1 MILDH
6 LAAASRARAALL
18 PTSGYPLSSHQPVS
32 LARAIRDAGE
42 RHAVIAEIKPA
53 SPSQGAIRTI
63 PDAGSLG
70 AALAGAGCVGLSV
83 LTEPE
88 LFGGSVQA
96 LQQVRAA
103 TTVPILRKDFI
114 TDLRQI
120 AETRAMGAD
129 AALLIA
135 RLLGDDLP
143 LFVGAALDAKLEPLV
158 EVHTEDEL
166 NAALATG
173 TPLIGINNRDLAT
186 LEIDRSVTRRL
197 AHLAAGA
204 GRIVISESG
213 IRTPGDL
220 LELTPFADAFLIG
233 TAVMAAPDPVMA
245 LKGFIHAGH
254 HRRRMRTER
263 PKRENGRYHG

>member
-6 LAAASRARAALL
+6 LAATSGARAALL
-18 PTSGYPLSSHQPVS
+18 PDGGYPLSHHQPVS
-32 LARAIRDAGE
+32 LAGAIRMNRA

-63 PDAGSLG
+63 PDPGPLG

-88 LFGGSVQA
+88 LFGGSVEV

-120 AETRAMGAD
+120 AETRAIGAD
-129 AALLIA
+129 AVLLIA
-135 RLLGDDLP
+135 RILGDDLP
-143 LFVGAALDAKLEPLV
+143 TFVDAALDAGLEPLV
-158 EVHTEDEL
+158 EVHNEEEL
-166 NAALATG
+166 DAALATS

-186 LEIDRSVTRRL
+186 LVIDRSVTRRL
-197 AHLAAGA
+197 AHLTAGA
-204 GRIVISESG
+204 GRVVISESG
-213 IRTPGDL
+213 IKTPGDL

-233 TAVMAAPDPVMA
+233 TALMAAQDPVTA
-245 LKGFIHAGH
+245 LGEFIHAGNQG
-254 HRRRMRTER
+254 E
-263 PKRENGRYHG
+263 PDESEKRETEN

>member
-18 PTSGYPLSSHQPVS
+18 PTDGYPPPPYQPVS
-32 LARAIRDAGE
+32 LARAIRDTRE

-63 PDAGSLG
+63 PDAGPLG
-70 AALAGAGCVGLSV
+70 AALAGAGCAGLSV

-88 LFGGSVQA
+88 QFGGSIQA

-114 TDLRQI
+114 VDLRQI
-120 AETRAMGAD
+120 AETRAIGAD
-129 AALLIA
+129 AVLLIA

-143 LFVGAALDAKLEPLV
+143 LFIGAALDAGLEPLV
-158 EVHTEDEL
+158 EVHTEEEL
-166 NAALATG
+166 SAALT
-173 TPLIGINNRDLAT
+173 TDTLLIGINNRDLAT
-186 LEIDRSVTRRL
+186 LRIDRSVTLRL
-197 AHLAAGA
+197 AHQAAGA

-213 IRTPGDL
+213 IRTPEDL
-220 LELTPFADAFLIG
+220 LELSPFADAFLIG
-233 TAVMAAPDPVMA
+233 TALMAAPDPVMA
-245 LKGFIHAGH
+245 LKGFIHAGYQGEG
-254 HRRRMRTER
+254 TD
-263 PKRENGRYHG
+263 ENRQTRDR